1 MSASWSGNVITI
13 SGTPSASGTF
23 NYTIPLSGGCG
34 SVDATGTI
42 TVTADNTAGVA
53 SSTPTLCINTALTNI
68 THATTGATG
77 ISNDGVAG
85 ANGLPG
91 GVSASWSGDVITISG
106 TPSASGTFNYTIP
119 LSGGCGSVDAT
130 GTITVTADN
139 TAGVASS
146 TPTLCINTALTNIT
160 HATTGAT
167 GISNDGVAGAN
178 GLPGG
183 VSASW
188 SGDVITISGT
198 PSASGTFNYTI
209 PLSGGCGSVDA
220 TGTITVTCRN
230 TAGAI
235 KYTNLMYKHGI
246 NKYHACYHRRN
257 WN

>member
-1 MSASWSGNVITI
+1 MSGGCGSVDATGTITVTADNTAGSGSSTPTLCINTALTNITHATTGATGISDDGVAGANGLPGGVSASWSGDVITI

-42 TVTADNTAGVA
+42 TVTADNTAGSG

-77 ISNDGVAG
+77 ISDDGVAG

-146 TPTLCINTALTNIT
+146 PTCPVLIQ
-160 HATTGAT
+160 H
-167 GISNDGVAGAN
+167 
-178 GLPGG
+178 
-183 VSASW
+183 
-188 SGDVITISGT
+188 
-198 PSASGTFNYTI
+198 
-209 PLSGGCGSVDA
+209 
-220 TGTITVTCRN
+220 
-230 TAGAI
+230 
-235 KYTNLMYKHGI
+235 
-246 NKYHACYHRRN
+246 
-257 WN
+257 